1 MKTFQIEIW
10 SSETRSQIA
19 KFEVKKTLT
28 VGREGDISVSDERVS
43 RRHLELA
50 IDKQGNLT
58 LKDLDSKNGVF
69 MDGRKVLSAQV
80 KVGSQIVIGAH
91 RLVVRGAE
99 SVVKHDWP
107 GQWQCLASKA
117 KAGFRGYF

>member
-1 MKTFQIEIW
+1 MKAFQIEIW

-19 KFEVKKTLT
+19 KFEVKQTLT

-69 MDGRKVLSAQV
+69 MNGRRILHAQV
-80 KVGSQIVIGAH
+80 EVGSQIVIGAH

-99 SVVKHDWP
+99 NIVKHDWP
-107 GQWQCLASKA
+107 GQWKCLASSDQ
-117 KAGFRGYF
+117 AGFRGYF